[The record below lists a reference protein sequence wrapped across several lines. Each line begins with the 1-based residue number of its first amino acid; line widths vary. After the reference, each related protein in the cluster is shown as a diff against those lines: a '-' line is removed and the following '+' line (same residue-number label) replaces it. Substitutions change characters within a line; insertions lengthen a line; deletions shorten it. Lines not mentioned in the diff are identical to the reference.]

1 MKVKFLKIW
10 ATVGHFPIY
19 ISRLHLYLFTGVHVM
34 AMFSDGGVTSPD
46 IWIVIFIIIIALISI
61 VLNPLVFRHNFYKR
75 KSIARDLYLA
85 LSVVDLLTCLVLPIT
100 FSIGILRP
108 KEQQCFNDHNAT
120 FCKYNYYKY
129 KRVATF
135 SERLVGGVVWSLVLI
150 PTVITSGL
158 AMSRWYKISFP
169 LRVLSKKPAEM
180 IIIGISIVVLVVQIW
195 NATKNSPGNPGEFK
209 VNIQTTSFINYE
221 SVKGYLPLLM
231 VVVFISTST
240 VASIFSVWKLV
251 MSENVPGNPEL
262 RDKKIKS
269 ALKILL
275 MQVGN
280 CVIVVVTISRL
291 LTNPKSEI
299 SLILHSLS
307 CFLPVLLS
315 SYNPSIYT
323 LLTTNIFNPRT

>member
-1 MKVKFLKIW
+1 MVI
-10 ATVGHFPIY
+10 FPITF
-19 ISRLHLYLFTGVHVM
+19 RGRPDFLFSGLM

-46 IWIVIFIIIIALISI
+46 IWIVISIFIIALISI
-61 VLNPLVFRHNFYKR
+61 VLNPLVFRHNFYK
-75 KSIARDLYLA
+75 KSSIARDLYLV
-85 LSVVDLLTCLVLPIT
+85 LSAVDLLTSVVLPIT

-108 KEQQCFNDHNAT
+108 KEQQCFNEHNAT
-120 FCKYNYYKY
+120 FCKDNYYKY

-169 LRVLSKKPAEM
+169 FRVLFKRSVEVFM
-180 IIIGISIVVLVVQIW
+180 TGILILVVVVQMW
-195 NATKNSPGNPGEFK
+195 NAQKNSASHPVEFK
-209 VNIQTTSFINYE
+209 VNIQTTSYVNYE
-221 SVKGYLPLLM
+221 SVNGYLPLLM
-231 VVVFISTST
+231 AILFICIST

-251 MSENVPGNPEL
+251 MSEHLPGNPEL
-262 RDKKIKS
+262 RNRRIKS

-291 LTNPKSEI
+291 LTNPKSET
-299 SLILHSLS
+299 SLVLHSLS